1 VIDEEAVKL
10 AAELVAQIKREL
22 DVARRRRGEV
32 AESLRREDADIA
44 RLEAQLRAR
53 EGILEAVEKTRAS
66 QGTGGRPS

>member
-1 VIDEEAVKL
+1 VVDEEAVKL
-10 AAELVAQIKREL
+10 ASELVAQSKREL

-66 QGTGGRPS
+66 QGTGGGPS